1 MIRPKQVHP
10 EHPEPGSPLPVS
22 RDILK
27 RLIPDLTTL
36 WVVFLLLVC
45 TALLNTLIFRPILR
59 VIDQRASAVRDA
71 RELAESV
78 AQKATAATTEYDSN
92 LAAAR
97 ADVYGQMDD
106 MRRAAM
112 ERRAQLLTETRAGIM
127 NELAVA
133 TDRVRRESADARA
146 MLDREAGGLA
156 EAIVGRVLGR
166 AS

>member
-1 MIRPKQVHP
+1 MPPHRWFP
-10 EHPEPGSPLPVS
+10 

-45 TALLNTLIFRPILR
+45 TALLNSLIFRPILR
-59 VIDQRASAVRDA
+59 VIDQRATAVRGA
-71 RELAESV
+71 RELAESA
-78 AQKATAATTEYDSN
+78 AQKAASATAEYDAK

-97 ADVYGQMDD
+97 SDVYGQMDD
-106 MRRAAM
+106 MRRTALD
-112 ERRAQLLTETRAGIM
+112 RRARLLADTRAEVAT
-127 NELAVA
+127 ELGAA
-133 TDRVRRESADARA
+133 TDRVRRESADART
-146 MLDREAGGLA
+146 MLDREAAGLA

>member
-1 MIRPKQVHP
+1 MPPHRRFP
-10 EHPEPGSPLPVS
+10 

-45 TALLNTLIFRPILR
+45 TALLNSLIFRPILR
-59 VIDQRASAVRDA
+59 VIDQRATAVRDA
-71 RELAESV
+71 RELAES
-78 AQKATAATTEYDSN
+78 AAHKATAATAEYDAK
-92 LAAAR
+92 LAVAR

-106 MRRAAM
+106 MRRAALD
-112 ERRAQLLTETRAGIM
+112 RRALLLADTRAEIA
-127 NELAVA
+127 NELGAA
-133 TDRVRRESADARA
+133 TGRVQRESADARA

-156 EAIVGRVLGR
+156 EAIMGRVLGR

>member
-1 MIRPKQVHP
+1 MPPHRPFP
-10 EHPEPGSPLPVS
+10 

-45 TALLNTLIFRPILR
+45 TALLNWLIFRPILG
-59 VIDQRASAVRDA
+59 VIDQRATAVRSA
-71 RELAESV
+71 RELAESA
-78 AQKATAATTEYDSN
+78 AQKATAATAEYDAK

-97 ADVYGQMDD
+97 ADVYGQMDE
-106 MRRAAM
+106 MRRTALD
-112 ERRAQLLTETRAGIM
+112 RRAHLLADTRA
-127 NELAVA
+127 EVA
-133 TDRVRRESADARA
+133 TELGAATERVRRESAEART
-146 MLDREAGGLA
+146 MLDREAAGLA